1 MKHLSHTKIICA
13 AVCALSLIIFP
24 VGCKASP
31 QKDLEKSPFIAAEQN
46 QDVVLSIKGKTITL
60 ETQTITLTYTNKSG
74 TEYSYGGV
82 DFLDVEMD
90 GIWYTVPHK
99 DNVAWDMLAFLLP
112 ANGSAESSFPIKM
125 YYEDLGNGKYRIVKK
140 LNTLDSTHIGSYI
153 ITEFTVA

>member
-1 MKHLSHTKIICA
+1 MQHLSHTKIICA
-13 AVCALSLIIFP
+13 AVCALSLIIFSA
-24 VGCKASP
+24 GCKESP

-46 QDVVLSIKGKTITL
+46 QDVMLSINEKTVTS

-90 GIWYTVPHK
+90 GVWYTVPHK
-99 DNVAWDMLAFLLP
+99 DNIAWDMLAFLLP

>member
-1 MKHLSHTKIICA
+1 MKHWSHTQIICA

-24 VGCKASP
+24 AGCKASP

-46 QDVVLSIKGKTITL
+46 QDVELSIKEKTVTS

-82 DFLDVEMD
+82 DFLDVEID
-90 GIWYTVPHK
+90 GTWYTVLHK

-125 YYEDLGNGKYRIVKK
+125 YYEDLNSGKYRIVKK

-153 ITEFTVA
+153 IIEFTVA